1 MIRIFPWNIKS
12 TSALT
17 ATPPTSSSSP
27 SSVAQS
33 VANQPQESY
42 GGTPPIGTSP
52 SANISNWVTVGLMA
66 LGLVLGGIVS
76 YFGTLMSVKDMIN
89 QNTTNIGIH
98 GQRLDMIGDTVER
111 LESDSAKVQRLET
124 DLALLCQ
131 KLQMASV
138 CSRR

>member
-1 MIRIFPWNIKS
+1 MIRIFPWNSKS

-17 ATPPTSSSSP
+17 APPTSSSSP
-27 SSVAQS
+27 SPVAQS
-33 VANQPQESY
+33 VANQHQESY
-42 GGTPPIGTSP
+42 GSTPPTGAST
-52 SANISNWVTVGLMA
+52 SANVSNWVTVGLMA

-89 QNTTNIGIH
+89 HNTTNIGIH
-98 GQRLDMIGDTVER
+98 GQRLDMIGDTVKR
-111 LESDSAKVQRLET
+111 LESDSATVQRLET